1 MTPIRL
7 TREQI
12 KRLVYGIA
20 SLNQEQRGLVS
31 QTLEHLAHS
40 SDGHISPIELEKEL
54 RKLRAAFK
62 ISEIDAKA
70 VTHAVF
76 AS

>member
-12 KRLVYGIA
+12 KRLVYGIE
-20 SLNQEQRGLVS
+20 SLNQDQRALVS
-31 QTLEHLAHS
+31 ETLEHLAHS
-40 SDGHISPIELEKEL
+40 SDGHVSPVELEKEL

-62 ISEIDAKA
+62 ISEIDGKA
-70 VTHAVF
+70 ITRAVF

>member
-12 KRLVYGIA
+12 KKLVYGIE
-20 SLNQEQRGLVS
+20 SLNQDQRALVKE
-31 QTLEHLAHS
+31 TLERLTHS

-54 RKLRAAFK
+54 RTLRAAFK

-70 VTHAVF
+70 ITRAVF
-76 AS
+76 AP

>member
-12 KRLVYGIA
+12 KRLVYGIE
-20 SLNQEQRGLVS
+20 SLNQDQRALVS
-31 QTLEHLAHS
+31 DTLEHLAHS
-40 SDGHISPIELEKEL
+40 SDGHVSPVELEKEL

-62 ISEIDAKA
+62 ISEIDGKA
-70 VTHAVF
+70 ITRAVF

>member
-12 KRLVYGIA
+12 KKLVYGIE
-20 SLNQEQRGLVS
+20 SLNQDQRALVS
-31 QTLEHLAHS
+31 ETLEHLAHS
-40 SDGHISPIELEKEL
+40 SDGHVSLVELEKEL

-70 VTHAVF
+70 ITRAVF